1 MGKIIHRW
9 RKWLDWNEYA
19 KEKYNWA
26 KRFLIFLGIIHN
38 EWFEHFVNWHNEPLT
53 EIENKTSPIMEM
65 KTPSFPWQFT
75 KEDLENNDT
84 SPKWENGT
92 EIRFDD

>member
-9 RKWLDWNEYA
+9 RKWLDWNDYA
-19 KEKYNWA
+19 KEKYNWV

-38 EWFEHFVNWHNEPLT
+38 DWFENFVNWNKAAITNEA
-53 EIENKTSPIMEM
+53 TSKVIH
-65 KTPSFPWQFT
+65 
-75 KEDLENNDT
+75 DGVA
-84 SPKWENGT
+84 KWENGT